1 MLRSFYFHDQRMD
14 LVAAETL
21 AVDGV
26 LPEMAEDL
34 ASRPGWSRAHVE
46 LLETGIE
53 LFVQRYEALAERAT
67 YLSPPRLRNIG
78 VVRDPRDVR
87 PYSQILNESTCAL
100 YLDDLAPETSDA
112 ELVAFVLA
120 MGERSAETGEIL
132 RSAVHLAPW
141 WFERTEEECT
151 RFQRAAQQSPR
162 PDADLYRAIAG
173 AVPWLRELGH
183 RVLRP
188 RRSSGKHRE
197 IPGTGLLV
205 PRAHE
210 AAPDRLIGEIQA
222 AATRT
227 LQAFHQQHRGPA
239 PSETG
244 ALVEW
249 LGASPPEVLVVDQN
263 QEVLWDPRVPEACD
277 ALVHRLERCGAATV
291 DHVRGDL
298 ACVGERSRL
307 FLDSLRDRSALAPPD
322 PDTAQDGYTFL
333 HRDRAMI
340 AYNVDEPGIERLL
353 GPGIPFARAM
363 LGARTLHEW
372 AHAAVDSGWVP
383 RTVGESAWDELRSD
397 LAQALETIVAGL
409 PPSVRKSVASDL
421 RELARQGPAS
431 LALVGV
437 LEHRLPDFQAN
448 VLAARYQTLAEREAY
463 VRQNIRP
470 LRREYDEARKLR
482 MLVRYA
488 YEYQYLRFSEVE
500 DPESYFLEMTW
511 FETDFFETGVVSESQ
526 LADVLRA
533 AQALCDAH
541 AIDEGRFAELP
552 PLQP

>member
-46 LLETGIE
+46 LLEAGIE
-53 LFVQRYEALAERAT
+53 LFVHRYEALAERAT

-78 VVRDPRDVR
+78 VVRDPQGVR

-100 YLDDLAPETSDA
+100 YLDDLAPETSDP

-141 WFERTEEECT
+141 WFERTKEECA
-151 RFQRAAQQSPR
+151 RFQSAAQRSPR
-162 PDADLYRAIAG
+162 PDADLYRAIAD

-188 RRSSGKHRE
+188 RRSAGKHRE

-210 AAPDRLIGEIQA
+210 SAPDRLIGEIQA

-227 LQAFHQQHRGPA
+227 LQTFHREHRGPA
-239 PSETG
+239 PSETD
-244 ALVEW
+244 ALVDW
-249 LGASPPEVLVVDQN
+249 LGASSPEVLVVDQN

-277 ALVHRLERCGAATV
+277 ALVRRLEHCGAATV

-298 ACVGERSRL
+298 ACVHERSRL

-353 GPGIPFARAM
+353 GPGIPFARTM

-397 LAQALETIVAGL
+397 LAQALEKIVAGL
-409 PPSVRKSVASDL
+409 PPTVRKSVAPDL
-421 RELARQGPAS
+421 RELARQGPAT

-448 VLAARYQTLAEREAY
+448 ILAARYQTLAEREAY

-470 LRREYDEARKLR
+470 LRREYDEAQKLR
-482 MLVRYA
+482 RLVRYA

-500 DPESYFLEMTW
+500 DPESYFFEMTW

-526 LADVLRA
+526 FADLLQT

-552 PLQP
+552 RAQP